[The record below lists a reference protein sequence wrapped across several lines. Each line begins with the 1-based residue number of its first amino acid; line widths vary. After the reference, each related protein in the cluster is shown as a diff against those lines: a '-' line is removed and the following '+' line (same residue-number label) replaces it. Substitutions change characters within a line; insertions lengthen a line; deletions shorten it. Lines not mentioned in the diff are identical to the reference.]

1 MLMLLGFWS
10 RTDSDITW
18 LVGNVAAFMQCGL
31 FFILNLHAGPHFAP
45 PSFLLVGFEMY
56 DSPNTTFL
64 YFLQVIANSV
74 SLLNPSDVIKLL
86 NSLIA
91 IIQSRGSNGG
101 NKTVTGI
108 LSGQPILFKTL

>member
-1 MLMLLGFWS
+1 MDES
-10 RTDSDITW
+10 QIDED
-18 LVGNVAAFMQCGL
+18 
-31 FFILNLHAGPHFAP
+31 LNEPTMGEKL
-45 PSFLLVGFEMY
+45 
-56 DSPNTTFL
+56 
-64 YFLQVIANSV
+64 VIANSV